1 MKRRPRSR
9 AISPAHVGSIP
20 SKTGRPRSLRGSTP
34 TQPSSAARSRNAA
47 KPSFGA
53 VFWFNAKSMA
63 ASSGIPLHDPLDL
76 RRRHEAPLPQGTCHD
91 VQVVHLEPIRRAAW
105 VVTPRHKHD
114 VAVPHRH
121 RLIERSVVGVD
132 PLDGEIVLVV
142 PVARIGGP
150 VAARREHLRHEKA
163 VAKVLVFH
171 GYVVDVTR
179 VEPLPRC
186 VSVMPSGPMRLA
198 SCPPFP
204 GAEQTAIT
212 QSVSATAFH
221 STPFGR

>member
-1 MKRRPRSR
+1 
-9 AISPAHVGSIP
+9 
-20 SKTGRPRSLRGSTP
+20 
-34 TQPSSAARSRNAA
+34 
-47 KPSFGA
+47 
-53 VFWFNAKSMA
+53 
-63 ASSGIPLHDPLDL
+63 
-76 RRRHEAPLPQGTCHD
+76 

-132 PLDGEIVLVV
+132 PLDAETVTWIQPVIVSLLQVSDPGEIVLVV

>member
-34 TQPSSAARSRNAA
+34 TQ
-47 KPSFGA
+47 PSFGA

-132 PLDGEIVLVV
+132 PLDAETVTWIQPVIV
-142 PVARIGGP
+142 
-150 VAARREHLRHEKA
+150 
-163 VAKVLVFH
+163 
-171 GYVVDVTR
+171 
-179 VEPLPRC
+179 
-186 VSVMPSGPMRLA
+186 
-198 SCPPFP
+198 
-204 GAEQTAIT
+204 
-212 QSVSATAFH
+212 
-221 STPFGR
+221 